1 MKFLGLFLATLF
13 FSHAMLG
20 QEEKSKLRVLTN
32 TKQFYD
38 PSVGNYVEVQ
48 LQFVSY
54 SLNYKD
60 VEGGKQAQVEVALI
74 FEQDDKIVKFDKYL
88 INSPVMSNE
97 FVEDFYDI
105 QRFSL
110 NPGEYKLTIEIADL
124 NSLNSTA
131 KLSGGMNVTLKD
143 RSKQVAFSE
152 IKELQ
157 LIKNTDE
164 ENNFTKSGMYL
175 LPKITTK
182 FETTADK
189 ALMYFE
195 IYGNHSADT
204 AYNLRQKVVNSDNG
218 EEIIEYSKTTSV
230 QNDSVIP
237 VIKQLNIV
245 NLQSG
250 KYYVFYELLTTSD
263 SLIAY
268 AGTAID
274 RENFNVVEDALEYE
288 SVVLDPAFI
297 KSIPVDSSDYYL
309 ASLLPIVKSAEQ
321 KNILKMLKV
330 RNAEASQKYI
340 QSFWVKTSPQASYES
355 WLKYKSAV
363 LDVEASFG
371 TTLFPGHATDR
382 GRVFLQYGQPTTTIL
397 REATP
402 SEYPYEIWQ
411 YDKIGKYSNRRFVFY
426 NPDLVNNNYS
436 LLHSDMFGE
445 LNNYRWEYVLS
456 KRVSPNSDIDSPNGG
471 AGSSFGGNS
480 NGLYKQY

>member
-1 MKFLGLFLATLF
+1 MKFLGLFLITLL
-13 FSHAMLG
+13 FSASLLAQG
-20 QEEKSKLRVLTN
+20 EKSKLRVLTN

-38 PSVGNYVEVQ
+38 PSIGNYLEVQ
-48 LQFVSY
+48 MQFVSY
-54 SLNYKD
+54 SLNYKE
-60 VEGGKQAQVEVALI
+60 VEGGKQALVEISLI
-74 FEQDDKIVKFDKYL
+74 FEQNDKIVKFDKYQ
-88 INSPVMSNE
+88 INSPIMTDD

-124 NSLNSTA
+124 NSAISTE
-131 KLSGGMNVTLKD
+131 KLSGGMTVTIKD
-143 RSKQVAFSE
+143 RSKQTTFSE

-175 LPKITTK
+175 LPKIASK
-182 FETTADK
+182 FETSDDK

-195 IYGNHSADT
+195 IYGGHSADT
-204 AYNLRQKVVNSDNG
+204 SLNLRQKLVNSENG
-218 EEIIEYSKTTSV
+218 EELIEFSKTTSIKNTV
-230 QNDSVIP
+230 VIP
-237 VIKQLNIV
+237 VVKQLNIV
-245 NLQSG
+245 NLESG
-250 KYYVFYELLTTSD
+250 KYYVFYELLTNTD

-268 AGTAID
+268 AGTAIE

-288 SVVLDPAFI
+288 NIVLDPAFI
-297 KSIPVDSSDYYL
+297 KSIPKDSADYYL

-330 RNAEASQKYI
+330 KNAEASQKYI
-340 QSFWVKTSPQASYES
+340 QSFWRKTSPTSSYES
-355 WLKYKSAV
+355 WLKYKAAV
-363 LDVEASFG
+363 MDVEASFG
-371 TTLFPGHATDR
+371 TTLFSGHATDR
-382 GRVFLQYGQPTTTIL
+382 GRVFLQYGQATTTIL

-426 NPDLVNNNYS
+426 NPDLVNNNYT

-445 LNNYRWEYVLS
+445 LNNYRWQYILS
-456 KRVSPNSDIDSPNGG
+456 KRVSSNGNIDSPNGG
-471 AGSSFGGNS
+471 AGSSYGGNS